1 MPTVETESLTA
12 FFGLGGNLVLGFK
25 IIQKKIVWKKIV
37 VSFTHLL
44 GRRLSWKFVELVARE

>member
-44 GRRLSWKFVELVARE
+44 EILLTDRLIVQIPSN